1 MKMNDGLKS
10 HVARA
15 LEATQETRCLELG
28 SGVLP
33 KTPEVFAREFGDKP
47 ALVVADE
54 TTFAAAGRAVLE
66 GFRRAKRAAEEPYL
80 YTDRQLYAENRFVAV
95 LEEVLRARPEAIP
108 VAVGSGTINDLTK
121 LAAHRAGR
129 RYIAVATAASMD
141 GYTAYGASITYN
153 GSKQT
158 FPCPAPIAVVADLE
172 VMRAAPADLN
182 AAGYADLMAKT
193 VAGADWLLA
202 DAVGTDPINPGA
214 WDIIQGR
221 LREVLANP
229 AGVRAGD
236 LDALERL
243 TQGLMLGGFAMVWAR
258 SSRVASGAEHL
269 FSHIWDMQHHTH
281 AGKIPWHGF
290 KVAIGTLAVTALYEW
305 LLSLPLAELDLDQ
318 CCAQWPGQAARENQI
333 CELFEEGDAR
343 NVALVESRAKAVN
356 RPELRQQLE
365 RLRQAWPR
373 LSQRLRQQLI
383 PFDDLKAMLQA
394 AGAPV
399 QPEDIGISR
408 QRLRRTYWQALF
420 LRRRFTALDLA
431 ARTATLDGALDKLFG
446 PTGRWGERKG

>member
-1 MKMNDGLKS
+1 MKMKDGLKS

-28 SGVLP
+28 CGVLP
-33 KTPEVFAREFGDKP
+33 KTPEIFAREFGDKP

-54 TTFAAAGRAVLE
+54 TTFAVAGRAVLE
-66 GFRRAKRAAEEPYL
+66 AFRRARRAVEEPYI

-95 LEEVLRARPEAIP
+95 LEEVLRARPDAIP

-121 LAAHRAGR
+121 LAAYRAGR
-129 RYIAVATAASMD
+129 RYLAVGTAASMD

-172 VMRAAPADLN
+172 IMRAAPAELN
-182 AAGYADLMAKT
+182 AAGYGDLMAKT

-229 AGVRAGD
+229 AGVRTGD
-236 LDALERL
+236 LDTLERL
-243 TQGLMLGGFAMVWAR
+243 AQGLMLGGFAMVWAR
-258 SSRVASGAEHL
+258 TSRVASGAEHL
-269 FSHIWDMQHHTH
+269 FSHLWDMQHHTH
-281 AGKIPWHGF
+281 HGKIPWHGF
-290 KVAIGTLAVTALYEW
+290 KVAIGTLAVSALYEC
-305 LLSLPLAELDLDQ
+305 LLSLPMAELDLDQ
-318 CCAQWPGQAARENQI
+318 CCAQWPGEAAREKQI
-333 CELFEEGDAR
+333 FDLFGEGDAR

-356 RPELRQQLE
+356 GAELREQLE
-365 RLRQAWPR
+365 RLRQAWPG
-373 LSQRLRQQLI
+373 LTQRLRQQLI

-399 QPEDIGISR
+399 EPEDIGISR
-408 QRLRRTYWQALF
+408 HRLRRTYCQALF

-431 ARTATLDGALDKLFG
+431 ARTATLDTALDKLFG
-446 PTGRWGERKG
+446 PAGRWAP